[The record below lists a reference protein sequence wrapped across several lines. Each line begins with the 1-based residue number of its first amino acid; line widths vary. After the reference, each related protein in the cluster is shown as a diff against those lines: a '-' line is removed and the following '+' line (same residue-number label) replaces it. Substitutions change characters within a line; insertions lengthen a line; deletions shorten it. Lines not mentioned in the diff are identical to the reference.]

1 MVIHSAAS
9 GDGMGFKRGPF
20 QPSELGVC
28 FVCGGQG
35 QRIRFKDTLV
45 TLACAK
51 TAPKLLEVV
60 LLTRA
65 AEEVSTAILWGKGGE
80 RRGDEIEN
88 PGPMDG
94 ITKSVRCNICNHY
107 SPRTQ
112 RHGRGLGCKKQLQ
125 AVRRRQEPLVR
136 CAAHLP
142 CHSQPPSAIH
152 PKITDDCAD
161 QFNSPYSFLFPDRD
175 DHPRGFV
182 DEFGSKRSLFALA
195 HTRSALAPANWV
207 PDLPVG
213 LQLIISTMS
222 TLSLPLHLQ
231 LLGKAANPQRE
242 NV

>member
-1 MVIHSAAS
+1 
-9 GDGMGFKRGPF
+9 
-20 QPSELGVC
+20 
-28 FVCGGQG
+28 
-35 QRIRFKDTLV
+35 
-45 TLACAK
+45 
-51 TAPKLLEVV
+51 
-60 LLTRA
+60 
-65 AEEVSTAILWGKGGE
+65 
-80 RRGDEIEN
+80 
-88 PGPMDG
+88 MDR
-94 ITKSVRCNICNHY
+94 ITKSVWCNICNHY

-161 QFNSPYSFLFPDRD
+161 QFNSPYSFCFQTGMTILEDNG
-175 DHPRGFV
+175 GFV